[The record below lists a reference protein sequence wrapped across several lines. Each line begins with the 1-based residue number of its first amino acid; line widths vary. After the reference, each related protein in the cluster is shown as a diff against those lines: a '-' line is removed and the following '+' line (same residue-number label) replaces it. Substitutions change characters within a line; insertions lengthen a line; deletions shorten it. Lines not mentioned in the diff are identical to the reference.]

1 MTMNRVVKSAI
12 LGAVALAVTAGSMQF
27 ASAGDRYR
35 RHHHRGD
42 AIAAGVFGLAAGA
55 IIGGALA
62 SDPEPDVVYEPRRVY
77 VEPEPEYIER
87 APRRVYVEPAPR
99 HVYVEPDDADVEYV
113 APRRNPDYYP
123 NRPARSQVNASY
135 GGTLEPWTA
144 RWRAYCAD
152 RYQSFNARTG
162 TYRGYDGQDHFCTGA

>member
-12 LGAVALAVTAGSMQF
+12 LGAAALAMTAGSFQF
-27 ASAGDRYR
+27 ASAGDYYR
-35 RHHHRGD
+35 RHHHHRGD
-42 AIAAGVFGLAAGA
+42 ALAAGVFGLAAGA

-62 SDPEPDVVYEPRRVY
+62 SDPEPETVY

-87 APRRVYVEPAPR
+87 APRRVYVEPD
-99 HVYVEPDDADVEYV
+99 VVEDEYV
-113 APRRNPDYYP
+113 APRRNQEYYP
-123 NRPARSQVNASY
+123 GRPARSQVNASY